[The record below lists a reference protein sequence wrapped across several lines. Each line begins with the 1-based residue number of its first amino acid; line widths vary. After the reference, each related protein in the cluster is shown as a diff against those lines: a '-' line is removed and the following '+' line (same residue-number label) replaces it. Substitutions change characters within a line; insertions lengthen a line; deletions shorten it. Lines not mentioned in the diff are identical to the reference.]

1 MNYSLSTDKKRAF
14 RITELSLPL
23 CLYTITKEAGG
34 KFRVKKDNNIM
45 SKITNGYG
53 GLKARIATVATVV
66 ALSGVTAFVPVVA
79 QGAPLTQDQINSIV
93 MLLQSFGAD
102 ATTIANVQASLTGG
116 SPAPA
121 PSPAGKCS
129 FTRDLT
135 TGVTGDDVK
144 CLQKY
149 LNSAGNKIASSGAG
163 SPGSETTYFGSLT
176 KAAVSAWQA
185 ANGVSPTAGYFGAKS
200 RAKYDA
206 LVAGGPVTP
215 PPPGPTPVGSGLTV
229 NAASD
234 QPPATLAPQKAA
246 RVPFVKVIFQASP
259 DGDIT
264 VNTVTVE
271 RQGLMDD
278 SAIAGIVLLD
288 ENMVQVG
295 LEKTLNA
302 SHRAVL
308 TEKFV
313 VKAGQSRTMWVAAN
327 MDTDLSQE
335 TGQVGRLA
343 VVAVGAGTA
352 SVNGLPI
359 SGNSMTV
366 NSTLGIGSLASPTRG
381 TLDPGAARTSLEV
394 GTKNFLASAAK
405 WTVGSAE
412 PVMIEQVR
420 WYQAGSAGTADVK
433 NIRVVVKGID
443 YPAEA
448 SSDGRYY
455 VARLGSSVEVDKGGT
470 IEVAVKMDVESGSDR
485 TVNMD
490 LQRRTD
496 IVVKGKTFNYYI
508 TPDNGAADDDSTKNE
523 GEFLN
528 VEPYYDGFSHT
539 IAKGTLRL
547 EKSNK
552 VSAGNVPVDVS
563 NTELGAFL
571 IEAKGEPVQISSFKL
586 WFSLSSGEAG
596 TQVDNVS
603 VYDKNGAVVAG
614 PKDLGSDTS
623 VTFTDSWT
631 VPVGANDYVI
641 KGKLTTD
648 FEDADTVQATIDPDA
663 DITAKGETTGLSI
676 TPTPTSSTTANTMTV
691 KRAALR
697 VAISP
702 TPASQ
707 NVVKGV
713 NGFLFAKVQF
723 DATDSGEDLRVTS
736 EVLGLTPAGGAQAND
751 VNNCVLFDG
760 ATALTTGGNV
770 VNPTGTTVNTEVA
783 LTFTMDTELIIPK
796 GTTKE
801 VDVKCNISNTPA
813 AAETFQIGL
822 TSTNSDSVVAGK
834 STGVSVTE
842 TETLNTGPTM
852 TIKASGALSITL
864 DASSPT
870 TERYGISGK
879 TDVMLGIL
887 KVKSTDEAIILD
899 RIALTLSSSTASSS
913 DLLNGRVTIW
923 DGATKVGEA
932 QFQGT
937 ATRATSTLTTSV
949 TVPKDSEKLLTIKG
963 DLGTLGTVNDSAKRG
978 HLVSVNYDGE
988 AVTTTRGNG
997 QSSGVQINP
1006 TAGADTA
1013 GVGVRLVKTFP
1024 TLERLSVSSNT
1035 LVNGEMVL
1043 YRFKVT
1049 ADAADDLGL
1058 ARVTFRVSSTT
1069 VATTTIFKL
1078 YAYSDSG
1085 FSTNA
1090 YAINPVHSRNV
1101 DVVGEN
1107 TWNGNEGTAADSEI
1121 VFYFNPVANAN
1132 PGASLLT
1139 HEALNVPAGG
1149 SRYFELRGTVA
1160 SATAGDS
1167 IAVAL
1172 LGDSTFAPATSA
1184 SVGLQT
1190 ADGVDGATHD
1200 DFIWSPNTTTTA
1212 ATTSNDWMNG
1222 FQVPGLP
1229 AVEMTQQ
1236 NFTK

>member
-1 MNYSLSTDKKRAF
+1 
-14 RITELSLPL
+14 
-23 CLYTITKEAGG
+23 
-34 KFRVKKDNNIM
+34 M
-45 SKITNGYG
+45 SKIYNGYG
-53 GLKARIATVATVV
+53 GLKAKFATIATVV

-79 QGAPLTQDQINSIV
+79 QGALTPAQIDSIV
-93 MLLQSFGAD
+93 LLLQSFGAD
-102 ATTIANVQASLTGG
+102 AATIANVKVSLSGG
-116 SPAPA
+116 APAPA

-135 TGVTGDDVK
+135 TGVSGADVK
-144 CLQKY
+144 CLQQY

-163 SPGSETTYFGSLT
+163 SPGSETTYFGNLT
-176 KAAVSAWQA
+176 KVAVSAWQA
-185 ANGVSPTAGYFGAKS
+185 ANSVTPSAGYFGAKS

-206 LVAGGPVTP
+206 LMASGPVTP

-229 NAASD
+229 MAASD
-234 QPPATLAPQKAA
+234 QPAASLAPESAA
-246 RVPFVKVIFQASP
+246 RVPFTKVVFTASS

-264 VNTVTVE
+264 VNSVTVE
-271 RQGLMDD
+271 RQGLLDD
-278 SAIAGIVLLD
+278 SAFAGIVLLD

-302 SHRAVL
+302 SHRATL

-313 VKAGQSRTMWVAAN
+313 VKAGQSRTMWVAGN
-327 MDTDLSQE
+327 METDLDQE
-335 TGQVGRLA
+335 SGQVGRVA
-343 VVAVGAGTA
+343 VVAVDAGSST
-352 SVNGLPI
+352 VNGTFPI
-359 SGNSMTV
+359 VGNSMTV
-366 NSTLGIGSLASPTRG
+366 NSTLAIGSLASPTRG
-381 TLDPGAARTSLEV
+381 TIDPGAARTSLEV
-394 GTKNFLASAAK
+394 GTKNFVGSAAK

-412 PVMIEQVR
+412 PVIVEQVR

-433 NIRVVVKGID
+433 NIRVVVKGVD

-455 VARLGSSVEVDKGGT
+455 VARLGASVEVDKGGS
-470 IEVAVKMDVESGSDR
+470 IEVAVKMDIESGSDR

-496 IVVKGKTFNYYI
+496 VVVKGKTYGYYI
-508 TPDNGAADDDSTKNE
+508 TPANGSADDDSTKNE

-547 EKSNK
+547 EKSN
-552 VSAGNVPVDVS
+552 VISAGNVPVDVS
-563 NTELGAFL
+563 NTSLGSFL

-631 VPVGANDYVI
+631 VPVGANAYTI

-648 FEDADTVQATIDPDA
+648 FEDSDTVQATIDPDA
-663 DITAKGETTGLSI
+663 DITAKGEVTGLTI

-697 VAISP
+697 VALSP
-702 TPASQ
+702 IPASQ
-707 NVVKGV
+707 NVVRGV
-713 NGFLFAKVQF
+713 SGFLFAKVQY
-723 DATDSGEDLRVTS
+723 DATDSGEDLRITS
-736 EVLGLTPAGGAQAND
+736 QVLGLTPATASANEL
-751 VNNCVLFDG
+751 NNCVLFDG
-760 ATALTTGGNV
+760 ATQINTGGNV
-770 VNPTGTTVNTEVA
+770 VNPDETAAGTEDA
-783 LTFTMDTELIIPK
+783 LTFTIDTELIIPK

-801 VDVKCNISNTPA
+801 VDVKCNISNVPSA
-813 AAETFQIGL
+813 GDTFRIGL

-879 TDVMLGIL
+879 TDVMLGVL
-887 KVKSTDEAIILD
+887 KVHATDEAIILD

-949 TVPKDSEKLLTIKG
+949 TVPKDSDKVLTIKG
-963 DLGTLGTVNDSAKRG
+963 DLGTLGTINDSATRG

-997 QSSGVQINP
+997 ESSGVTINP
-1006 TAGADTA
+1006 SASADTA
-1013 GVGVRLVKTFP
+1013 GVGVRLVRTAPTF
-1024 TLERLSVSSNT
+1024 ERLSVPSNT
-1035 LVNGEMVL
+1035 LANGEMVL
-1043 YRFKVT
+1043 YRFKAT
-1049 ADAADDLGL
+1049 ADATHDLGL
-1058 ARVTFRVSSTT
+1058 AKFTFRVSSTT

-1085 FSTNA
+1085 FSTGA
-1090 YAINPVHSRNV
+1090 YGQNPPHSRNV
-1101 DVVGEN
+1101 DEVGEN
-1107 TWNGNEGTAADSEI
+1107 TWGGVANDDLGSDEI
-1121 VFYFNPVANAN
+1121 AFFFNPVGNSS
-1132 PGASLLT
+1132 PSVDAST
-1139 HEALNVPAGG
+1139 TEAVNVPAGA

-1172 LGDSTFAPATSA
+1172 LGDASFAQNTNL
-1184 SVGLQT
+1184 VDRQT
-1190 ADGVDGATHD
+1190 ADDVSDDAQN

-1212 ATTSNDWMNG
+1212 ATTTTDWLNG
-1222 FQVPGLP
+1222 FQVSGLP
-1229 AVEMTQQ
+1229 TTEMTQQ

>member
-1 MNYSLSTDKKRAF
+1 
-14 RITELSLPL
+14 
-23 CLYTITKEAGG
+23 
-34 KFRVKKDNNIM
+34 M
-45 SKITNGYG
+45 SKFYNGYG
-53 GLKARIATVATVV
+53 GLKAKFATIATVV

-79 QGAPLTQDQINSIV
+79 QGALTQSQVDAIV
-93 MLLQSFGAD
+93 SLLNSFGAD
-102 ATTIANVQASLTGG
+102 ATTVANVKASLTGG
-116 SPAPA
+116 PVVPA

-163 SPGSETTYFGSLT
+163 SPGSETTYFGNLT
-176 KAAVSAWQA
+176 KAAVGAWQA
-185 ANGVSPTAGYFGAKS
+185 ANGVSPAAGYFGAKS

-206 LVAGGPVTP
+206 LVASGPVTP

-229 NAASD
+229 MAAAD
-234 QPPATLAPQKAA
+234 QPASSLAPESAA
-246 RVPFVKVIFQASP
+246 RVPFTKVVFTASP

-264 VNTVTVE
+264 VNSVTVE
-271 RQGLMDD
+271 RQGLLDD
-278 SAIAGIVLLD
+278 SAFAGIVLLD

-302 SHRAVL
+302 AHRAIL

-313 VKAGQSRTMWVAAN
+313 VKAGQSRTMWVAGN
-327 MDTDLSQE
+327 METDLDQE
-335 TGQVGRLA
+335 SGQVGRVA
-343 VVAVGAGTA
+343 VVAVDAGTSA
-352 SVNGLPI
+352 VNGTFPI
-359 SGNSMTV
+359 VGNSMTV
-366 NSTLGIGSLASPTRG
+366 NSTLAIGSLASPTRG
-381 TLDPGAARTSLEV
+381 TIDPGAARTSLEV
-394 GTKNFLASAAK
+394 GTKNFVASAAK

-412 PVMIEQVR
+412 PVVVEQVR

-433 NIRVVVKGID
+433 NIRVVVKGVD
-443 YPAEA
+443 YPAEV

-455 VARLGSSVEVDKGGT
+455 VARLGASVEVDKGGS

-496 IVVKGKTFNYYI
+496 VVVKGKTYGYYI
-508 TPDNGAADDDSTKNE
+508 TPANGSADDDSTKNE

-547 EKSNK
+547 EKSNT

-563 NTELGAFL
+563 NTSLGAFV

-596 TQVDNVS
+596 TQVDNVAI
-603 VYDKNGAVVAG
+603 YNKDGAVVAG

-631 VPVGANDYVI
+631 VPVGANNYVI

-663 DITAKGETTGLSI
+663 DIVAKGETTGLTI

-697 VAISP
+697 VALSP

-713 NGFLFAKVQF
+713 SGFLFAKVQF
-723 DATDSGEDLRVTS
+723 DATDSGEDLRITS
-736 EVLGLTPAGGAQAND
+736 QVLGLTPAGGAQAND
-751 VNNCVLFDG
+751 LNNCVLSDG

-770 VNPTGTTVNTEVA
+770 VNPTGTTADTEVA
-783 LTFTMDTELIIPK
+783 LTFTIDTELIIPK

-801 VDVKCNISNTPA
+801 VDAKCNISTIPA
-813 AAETFQIGL
+813 AAETFRIGL

-852 TIKASGALSITL
+852 TIKASGALTISL

-879 TDVMLGIL
+879 TDVMLATL
-887 KVKSTDEAIILD
+887 KVKATDEAIILD
-899 RIALTLSSSTASSS
+899 RIALTLASSTASSS

-937 ATRATSTLTTSV
+937 ATRATSTLTATV
-949 TVPKDSEKLLTIKG
+949 TVPKDGEKLLTIKG
-963 DLGTLGTVNDSAKRG
+963 DLGTLGTVNDSATRG

-997 QSSGVQINP
+997 ESSGVTINP
-1006 TAGADTA
+1006 SAGADTA
-1013 GVGVRLVKTFP
+1013 GVGVRLVKTHP
-1024 TLERLSVSSNT
+1024 TLERLSVSSNS

-1069 VATTTIFKL
+1069 VATTSLFKL

-1085 FSTNA
+1085 FSTSA
-1090 YAINPVHSRNV
+1090 YAINPVHNRTL
-1101 DVVGEN
+1101 DIVGEN
-1107 TWNGNEGTAADSEI
+1107 VWDGKEGTVADSKI

-1132 PGASLLT
+1132 PGASVLT
-1139 HEALNVPAGG
+1139 HEALNVPAGA

-1160 SATAGDS
+1160 SATAGDAV
-1167 IAVAL
+1167 AVAL
-1172 LGDSTFAPATSA
+1172 LGDASFASNTNL
-1184 SVGLQT
+1184 VNRQT
-1190 ADGVDGATHD
+1190 GDAVDGATND

-1212 ATTSNDWMNG
+1212 ATTTNDWLAG

-1229 AVEMTQQ
+1229 SVEMTQQ